1 MHLNSYYVLLIV
13 TSPFPATI
21 FSLCFIYRLHHSS
34 IQLHCSFCLLHPHCF
49 LSVFLLLW
57 HCCIPLISSL
67 YTASFILLP
76 PFCFIILTSILICSS
91 SILLYSFYLLL
102 PYCLI
107 ALSSFFHSAP
117 FPLTASF
124 YISSS
129 ISSTCS
135 SILNASFLLPLS
147 NFQLDYIYV

>member
-1 MHLNSYYVLLIV
+1 MSSLL
-13 TSPFPATI
+13 SPLPFLPPFSRCALYIGYTI
-21 FSLCFIYRLHHSS
+21 LLYSCIAHFVYFIPIAFFLFSSS
-34 IQLHCSFCLLHPHCF
+34 FGIAAF
-49 LSVFLLLW
+49 LSF
-57 HCCIPLISSL
+57 PL